1 MLDFIG
7 EGGMGLVYKVEHL
20 LMHRILALKVLK
32 TEQLSEAAWLRF
44 RKEAQAIARLDHPNI
59 VKIYDMNKTDD
70 GRPFYTM
77 DLLEG
82 DSLADYLQQNHH
94 LSWSNALPIFRQVCN
109 GLAYAHD
116 RGIIHRDIKPGNIML
131 SLGIDAPIN
140 TASVKIVDFG
150 IAKLVD
156 DDGRTI
162 QALTAAGEVFGSPLY
177 MSPEQCLAGRLD
189 GRSDMYSVGVSLF
202 QALTGRPPLLGRTA
216 VETTIMHQTTEPP
229 ALNAVAPDLYFPPRL
244 ETIVARM
251 LAKDPSDRFQS
262 LADVA
267 ALLVPSIDSDQSE
280 SLATHDSKHMGS
292 KNVPLFVTAQDSG
305 LENEFD
311 QTSENNID
319 SEVSGSKIPLIL
331 TAFAVII
338 LVGVL
343 ATFYFVG
350 NNSPSKIIHLPS
362 AISKPAEPVIPS
374 AYVPGLLARKYG
386 YGSEPKV
393 SASDVKEVNA
403 FLRSNIKQFSRLK
416 KVGNDT
422 IKEFHFPSKFS
433 LGNLFFDEDKANSR
447 QQALD
452 VIRVSEKTK
461 LVLEGNY
468 VVGAYP
474 ELLKYFGPDELY
486 SLRIERLPQRNAK
499 LLPMVGR
506 LTGLTVLE
514 LPQVHVSNNDL
525 SIIASLPN
533 LQKLNIAQSDVTGA
547 ALANCSVL
555 ARLRSLNIEKIDQV
569 APVLARV
576 NPKIEELDLSHTKLS
591 TNDLNTIARLQNLH
605 SLVLSGT
612 SIRNSDLS
620 LLLPLKNKLT
630 LLDINECPNL
640 TIGCVETLKQF
651 RSMRELTLPTAL
663 KTSGVKSVL
672 EQALPGMNKLL
683 IHMY

>member
-20 LMHRILALKVLK
+20 IMHRILALKVLK
-32 TEQLSEAAWLRF
+32 TEQLSESAWLRF

-109 GLAYAHD
+109 GLAYAND

-177 MSPEQCLAGRLD
+177 MSPEQCLGGRLD

-216 VETTIMHQTTEPP
+216 VETTILHQTTAAP
-229 ALNAVAPDLYFPPRL
+229 ALNAVAADLYFPPRL
-244 ETIVARM
+244 ESIVAKL

-267 ALLVPSIDSDQSE
+267 ALLVPSIDSDRSE
-280 SLATHDSKHMGS
+280 SATQENNYLGS
-292 KNVPLFVTAQDSG
+292 KNAPLFVTAQDRG
-305 LENEFD
+305 LENEFG
-311 QTSENNID
+311 QTSENNTD
-319 SEVSGSKIPLIL
+319 SQLSGSKVPLML
-331 TAFAVII
+331 TAVAVII
-338 LVGVL
+338 LAGVL
-343 ATFYFVG
+343 TTFSFLG
-350 NNSPSKIIHLPS
+350 QRSPSKISDLPS
-362 AISKPAEPVIPS
+362 AITKPAEVGIPDD
-374 AYVPGLLARKYG
+374 YLPRLLARKYD
-386 YGSEPKV
+386 YGSEPEV
-393 SASDVKEVNA
+393 SASEIKEINA
-403 FLRSNIKQFSRLK
+403 FLSSDVKQFSRLK
-416 KVGNDT
+416 KVGKDT

-433 LGNLFFDEDKANSR
+433 LGNLFFDEGRSKSR
-447 QQALD
+447 QQAAD
-452 VIRVSEKTK
+452 IIRVSEKAK

-468 VVGAYP
+468 IIGAYP
-474 ELLKYFGPDELY
+474 ELLKYFRPDELY
-486 SLRIERLPQRNAK
+486 SLKIERLPQRNAK
-499 LLPMVGR
+499 LLPMVGC

-514 LPQVHVSNNDL
+514 LPQAHVNNNDL
-525 SIIASLPN
+525 SIIAGLPN
-533 LQKLNIAQSDVTGA
+533 LQKLNIAQCDVTGA
-547 ALANCSVL
+547 ALASCGVL
-555 ARLRSLNIEKIDQV
+555 ARLLSLNIEKIDQV
-569 APVLARV
+569 ALVLARV
-576 NPKIEELDLSHTKLS
+576 NPKIEELDLSQTELS
-591 TNDLNTIARLQNLH
+591 SDDLKAVARLQNLH

-612 SIRNSDLS
+612 SISDSDLL

-630 LLDINECPNL
+630 LLNINECPNL
-640 TIGCVETLKQF
+640 TLASVETLKQF
-651 RSMRELTLPTAL
+651 RRMRELTLPNVL
-663 KTSGVKSVL
+663 KTSSVKLVL
-672 EQALPGMNKLL
+672 ERALPRMNKIL